1 MTLSSDNTMEHTN
14 SQLGVKATLTHNIY
28 EAILSQSFHL
38 IKFSPQENDFFK
50 KV

>member
-1 MTLSSDNTMEHTN
+1 MEHNN
-14 SQLGVKATLTHNIY
+14 SQLGVRQHLLMNIY